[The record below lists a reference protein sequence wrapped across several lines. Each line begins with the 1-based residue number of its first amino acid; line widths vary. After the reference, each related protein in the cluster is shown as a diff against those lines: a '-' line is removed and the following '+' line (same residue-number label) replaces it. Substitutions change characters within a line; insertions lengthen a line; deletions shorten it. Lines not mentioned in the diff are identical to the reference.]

1 MTEKNIFDL
10 KGAVSEARARAK
22 ADADRRAAAGSAEK
36 SVILNPQ
43 DVRGDYDAVRLL
55 TTTLGLQP
63 GEKPKALTSDDLA
76 AFRHNAE
83 LLGKRFTGG
92 VTPRNVIDM
101 SETVDR
107 KRARE
112 QITMAVPVSARGVKD
127 ASGKVDRLEVR
138 FMTNASKDS
147 EDDRHHVTVEF
158 MGYPLAV
165 SSPKKSATKAALL
178 MRRQNVRFDCDC
190 GRHTFWY
197 RYLATIGNYNAG
209 RTENGYPKIR
219 NPNLAGMACKHVLR
233 VMTEI
238 EAGAY
243 VASFLARAVE
253 KGRKNEDGS
262 GNIRARQ
269 KQNDQQAEKQAG
281 RPSARGAKGIGD
293 RDFER
298 SAAALRKLS
307 RATRTRP
314 KKVASGSQRI
324 EVLSQSE
331 MAEAQEMAKRLY
343 AMLGAEGAKQM
354 IDAQRGAANA
364 Q

>member
-22 ADADRRAAAGSAEK
+22 ADADRRAAAGSGEK
-36 SVILNPQ
+36 SVILNPK

-55 TTTLGLQP
+55 STTLGLQP
-63 GEKPKALTSDDLA
+63 GEKPRALTSDDLA
-76 AFRHNAE
+76 AFRHNAN
-83 LLGKRFTGG
+83 LLGKRFAGG

-112 QITMAVPVSARGVKD
+112 QITTALPVSARGVKD

-147 EDDRHHVTVEF
+147 PDDRHHVTVEF
-158 MGYPLAV
+158 MGYPVAIASAAKKTAV
-165 SSPKKSATKAALL
+165 KGALL
-178 MRRQNVRFDCDC
+178 MRKQNVRFDCDC

-209 RTENGYPKIR
+209 RAENGYPKIR

-238 EAGAY
+238 ESGAY
-243 VASFLARAVE
+243 VASFLTRAVE
-253 KGRKNEDGS
+253 KGRKSEDGS

-269 KQNDQQAEKQAG
+269 KQNDQQAEKQAD
-281 RPSARGAKGIGD
+281 RPTARGAKGIGD

-307 RATRTRP
+307 RATSTKP
-314 KKVASGSQRI
+314 KVVASGSKRI
-324 EVLSQSE
+324 KALAGQPSTQ
-331 MAEAQEMAKRLY
+331 EALQATLKQ
-343 AMLGAEGAKQM
+343 LGISPEQAIALLQGMK
-354 IDAQRGAANA
+354 
-364 Q
+364 

>member
-1 MTEKNIFDL
+1 MAEKSIFDL
-10 KGAVSEARARAK
+10 KGAVSEAKARAK

-55 TTTLGLQP
+55 STTLGGQMR
-63 GEKPKALTSDDLA
+63 ALTSDDLA
-76 AFRHNAE
+76 AFRHNAD

-107 KRARE
+107 RRARE
-112 QITMAVPVSARGVKD
+112 QITTALPVSARGVKD

-138 FMTNASKDS
+138 FMTNASKES
-147 EDDRHHVTVEF
+147 KDDRHHVTVEF
-158 MGYPLAV
+158 MGYPVAV
-165 SSPKKSATKAALL
+165 SGPEKSATKAALL
-178 MRRQNVRFDCDC
+178 MRKQNVRFDCDC

-209 RTENGYPKIR
+209 RAEDGYPKIR

-238 EAGAY
+238 ESGAY
-243 VASFLARAVE
+243 VASFLTRAVE
-253 KGRKNEDGS
+253 KGRKSEDGS

-269 KQNDQQAEKQAG
+269 KQNDQQAEKQAE
-281 RPSARGAKGIGD
+281 RPTARGAKGIGD

-307 RATRTRP
+307 RATSTKP
-314 KKVASGSQRI
+314 KVVASGSKRI
-324 EVLSQSE
+324 KALAGQSS
-331 MAEAQEMAKRLY
+331 AQEALQVTLKQ
-343 AMLGAEGAKQM
+343 LGISPEQAIALLQGMK
-354 IDAQRGAANA
+354 
-364 Q
+364 

>member
-10 KGAVSEARARAK
+10 KGAVSEAKARAK
-22 ADADRRAAAGSAEK
+22 ADADRRAAAGSSEK

-55 TTTLGLQP
+55 STTLGGQMR
-63 GEKPKALTSDDLA
+63 ALTSDDLA
-76 AFRHNAE
+76 AFRHNAD

-112 QITMAVPVSARGVKD
+112 QITTALPVSARGVKD

-147 EDDRHHVTVEF
+147 PDDRHHVTVEF
-158 MGYPLAV
+158 MGYPVAIASAAKKTAV
-165 SSPKKSATKAALL
+165 KGALL
-178 MRRQNVRFDCDC
+178 MRKQNVRFDCDC

-209 RTENGYPKIR
+209 RAENGYPKIR

-238 EAGAY
+238 ESGAY
-243 VASFLARAVE
+243 VASFLTRAVE
-253 KGRKNEDGS
+253 KGRKSEDGS
-262 GNIRARQ
+262 GNVRARQ
-269 KQNDQQAEKQAG
+269 KQNDQQAEKQAD
-281 RPSARGAKGIGD
+281 RPTARGAKGIGD

-307 RATRTRP
+307 RATYGGP
-314 KKVASGSQRI
+314 KKQASGSKK
-324 EVLSQSE
+324 
-331 MAEAQEMAKRLY
+331 A
-343 AMLGAEGAKQM
+343 
-354 IDAQRGAANA
+354 GAASENEEMMA
-364 Q
+364 MMQGFIAKYGIKEFERMAAAAKKGAS